1 MFKHMKM
8 EEGIN
13 SGMEINANAVAG
25 KIFKYLG

>member
-1 MFKHMKM
+1 MKM

-25 KIFKYLG
+25 PFNEEVSSFW